1 MEDRP
6 SYHLTC
12 LAILNKSWIHKM
24 KYLAFRPHKT
34 LQQHQWRNYLP
45 VATKETRYETSYF
58 SCHVKPIINVSFFH
72 AYNLMK
78 SIQQARRVLIYSD
91 MSHDIEVPLVLLN
104 TYFPYTYKVTYPLHF
119 NTRYK
124 LIQTIPTE

>member
-1 MEDRP
+1 
-6 SYHLTC
+6 
-12 LAILNKSWIHKM
+12 
-24 KYLAFRPHKT
+24 
-34 LQQHQWRNYLP
+34 
-45 VATKETRYETSYF
+45 
-58 SCHVKPIINVSFFH
+58 
-72 AYNLMK
+72 MK

-124 LIQTIPTE
+124 LIQSIPTE

>member
-1 MEDRP
+1 
-6 SYHLTC
+6 
-12 LAILNKSWIHKM
+12 M
-24 KYLAFRPHKT
+24 KYLALRPHKT

-91 MSHDIEVPLVLLN
+91 LSHDIEVPLVLLN

-124 LIQTIPTE
+124 LIQSIPTE